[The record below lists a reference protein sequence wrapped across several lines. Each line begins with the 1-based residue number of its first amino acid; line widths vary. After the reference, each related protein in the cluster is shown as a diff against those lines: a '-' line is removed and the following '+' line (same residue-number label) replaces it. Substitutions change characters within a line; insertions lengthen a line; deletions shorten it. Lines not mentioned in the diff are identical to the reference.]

1 MCCRGHPRTSR
12 QPPPES
18 PRTKASREQSQD
30 EDGAARGE
38 SDQSRNNP
46 RRCLQGETGVETS
59 TLSDSGNPG
68 SEISLGI
75 DLIVVQAQA
84 AAKHHL
90 AQLADHV
97 KMIQSSGS
105 HQAPIFLRDMSQGRN
120 QNRPYMSHIAAKSH
134 AFTQRIKP
142 STRVRP
148 AHFDR
153 KHNGRQQ
160 VLETS

>member
-1 MCCRGHPRTSR
+1 MNQLVALPG
-12 QPPPES
+12 
-18 PRTKASREQSQD
+18 PRTKVNSLASCSYTWL
-30 EDGAARGE
+30 AR
-38 SDQSRNNP
+38 P
-46 RRCLQGETGVETS
+46 RPPRPDAWGSKSTCLALEVKQTS
-59 TLSDSGNPG
+59 PIKQIKSYPR
-68 SEISLGI
+68 

-105 HQAPIFLRDMSQGRN
+105 HHAPIFLRDMSQGRN

-134 AFTQRIKP
+134 AFTQRIEP